1 MLPRKTAKT
10 DIVFIP
16 DKQEVFIHMKRLLTC
31 VILSLFCIL
40 LYGCSGKGNMTS
52 DVDLSTLTD
61 IPVLTIE
68 TKSTEKDVMNF
79 VTKPVT
85 RHVAESIASW
95 TPGYVMPPAPYYEAC
110 TVSLTD
116 ADQTVL
122 LDAVDAEVKVR
133 GNWTTSYEKKP
144 LRIKF
149 TESQNLLGLNDGATF
164 KNWLL
169 LAEYKDA
176 SLLRNKTA
184 LAMAEELLADDE
196 LYVSDAEFVEVVING
211 QYWGVYLLAEQQ
223 QVNKDRVNITEVPEG
238 YTGTDIGYFMEFDG
252 YYMNEDPLQRFHVDY
267 ADNAALVPFDGEDG
281 NGETMKCLSD
291 PEYGRK
297 NDIGITIKNDI
308 YDQAQRNFIA
318 SFVNNVYNI
327 MYAAAYYNEAYIFND
342 TYTEINKTTE
352 ITPQE
357 AVERVVNISS
367 LADTYLINELLCDA
381 DVYWSS
387 FFLSADFGPEGDKK
401 LTFEAHWDFDSA
413 MGNKNRCVDGTGFY
427 AANIVPDVNGGPGRG
442 GEYNTINPWLAVLAY
457 EDWYQDII
465 RENWT
470 KAYDSG
476 AFDRIYT
483 MLGSDQER
491 CKPAFDRNYT
501 KWNNINHSSIASEL
515 SRESAACSTQEQA
528 YEFLSDWL
536 KKRVEFLNDYWH
548 S

>member
-1 MLPRKTAKT
+1 
-10 DIVFIP
+10 
-16 DKQEVFIHMKRLLTC
+16 MKFFSKYIT
-31 VILSLFCIL
+31 IALFCIL
-40 LYGCSGKGNMTS
+40 VSGCSGNRS
-52 DVDLSTLTD
+52 ASYSVDIKDLTD

-68 TKSTEKDVMNF
+68 TKSTAKDVMNF

-116 ADQTVL
+116 TDRTVL

-176 SLLRNKTA
+176 SLLRNKAA

-297 NDIGITIKNDI
+297 NDIGITIKSDI

-327 MYAAAYYNEAYIFND
+327 MYAAAYYDEAYIFND
-342 TYTEINKTTE
+342 TYTEIYKTTE

-442 GEYNTINPWLAVLAY
+442 GEYNTLNPWLAVLAY

-470 KAYDSG
+470 KAFDSG
-476 AFDRIYT
+476 AFERIYT

>member
-1 MLPRKTAKT
+1 
-10 DIVFIP
+10 
-16 DKQEVFIHMKRLLTC
+16 MKHLFRYITVLLAAF
-31 VILSLFCIL
+31 LFL
-40 LYGCSGKGNMTS
+40 GCSKAQPAS
-52 DVDLSTLTD
+52 DIDINTLTD
-61 IPVLTIE
+61 IPVLTIQ
-68 TKSTEKDVMNF
+68 TKNNATNVMDF
-79 VTKPVT
+79 VTEPVT
-85 RHVAESIASW
+85 SHVAESIASW
-95 TPGYVMPPAPYYEAC
+95 TPGYEMPPAPYYEAC

-122 LDAVDAEVKVR
+122 LDSVDAEVKVR
-133 GNWTTSYEKKP
+133 GNWTTSYDKKP

-176 SLLRNKTA
+176 SLLRNKAA
-184 LAMAEELLADDE
+184 LALAKEFLADDD

-223 QVNKDRVNITEVPEG
+223 QVNKDRVNITEAAEG
-238 YTGTDIGYFMEFDG
+238 YTGTDIGYFLEFDG
-252 YYMNEDPLQRFHVDY
+252 YFWNEDPLQQFRVDY

-291 PEYGRK
+291 PKYGRK
-297 NDIGITIKNDI
+297 NDIGFTIKNDI
-308 YDQAQRNFIA
+308 YSEAQRDFIA
-318 SFVNNVYNI
+318 NFVDKVYDI
-327 MYAAAYYNEAYIFND
+327 MYAAAYHDEAYIFND
-342 TYTEINKTTE
+342 TYTEITKTDS
-352 ITPQE
+352 ISPRE
-357 AVERVVNISS
+357 AVERVVNVES
-367 LADTYLINELLCDA
+367 LADAYLINELLCDA

-387 FFLSADFGPEGDKK
+387 FFLSADFGQSGDKK

-427 AANIVPDVNGGPGRG
+427 AANIVPDVNGGPGKG

-465 RENWT
+465 RDNWT
-470 KAYDSG
+470 AAYDSG
-476 AFDRIYT
+476 AFERISAA
-483 MLGSDQER
+483 LDSDQAR
-491 CKPAFDRNYT
+491 CKEAFDRNYI
-501 KWNNINHSSIASEL
+501 KWNNINHSSFANEL
-515 SRESAACSTQEQA
+515 SWESAACSTQEQA
-528 YEFLSDWL
+528 YKFLVDWL

>member
-1 MLPRKTAKT
+1 
-10 DIVFIP
+10 
-16 DKQEVFIHMKRLLTC
+16 MKFFSKYIT
-31 VILSLFCIL
+31 IALFCIL
-40 LYGCSGKGNMTS
+40 VSGCSGNRS
-52 DVDLSTLTD
+52 ASSSVDINDLTD

-68 TKSTEKDVMNF
+68 TKSTAKDVMNF

-116 ADQTVL
+116 ADRTVL
-122 LDAVDAEVKVR
+122 LDAVTAEVKVR

-176 SLLRNKTA
+176 SLLRNKAA

-297 NDIGITIKNDI
+297 NDIGITIKSDI

-327 MYAAAYYNEAYIFND
+327 MYAAAYYDEAYIFND
-342 TYTEINKTTE
+342 TYTEIYKTTE

-470 KAYDSG
+470 KAFDSG
-476 AFDRIYT
+476 VFERIYT

>member
-1 MLPRKTAKT
+1 
-10 DIVFIP
+10 
-16 DKQEVFIHMKRLLTC
+16 MKRFTKYLP
-31 VILSLFCIL
+31 VFLFCIL
-40 LYGCSGKGNMTS
+40 ISGCSGKDSTAS
-52 DVDLSTLTD
+52 VVDLNTLTD
-61 IPVLTIE
+61 IPVLSIE
-68 TKSTEKDVMNF
+68 TKSTTKDVLDF
-79 VTKPVT
+79 VTEPVT
-85 RHVAESIASW
+85 RHVAESISSW
-95 TPGYVMPPAPYYEAC
+95 TPGYVIPPAPYYEAC

-116 ADQTVL
+116 TDKTVL
-122 LDAVDAEVKVR
+122 LDGVNAEVKVR
-133 GNWTTSYEKKP
+133 GNWTTSYDKKP

-149 TESQNLLGLNDGATF
+149 EESQNLLGLNDGATF

-184 LAMAEELLADDE
+184 LSLAKEFLAEDN

-223 QVNKDRVNITEVPEG
+223 QVNKDRVNITEAAEG
-238 YTGTDIGYFMEFDG
+238 YTDTDIGYFLEFDG
-252 YYMNEDPLQRFHVDY
+252 YFWNEDPLQQFHVDY
-267 ADNAALVPFDGEDG
+267 ADNAALIPFDGEDG

-297 NDIGITIKNDI
+297 NDIGFTIKNDI
-308 YDQAQRNFIA
+308 YSEAQRDFIA
-318 SFVNNVYNI
+318 SFVDNVYDI
-327 MYAAAYYNEAYIFND
+327 MYAAAYQGEAYIFDD
-342 TYTEINKTTE
+342 TYSEIYKTTE
-352 ITPQE
+352 ISPRE
-357 AVERVVNISS
+357 AVERVVNVSS

-401 LTFEAHWDFDSA
+401 LTFQAHWDFDSA
-413 MGNKNRCVDGTGFY
+413 MGNKDRCVDGTGFY
-427 AANIVPDVNGGPGRG
+427 AANIVPDVNGGPQGN

-465 RENWT
+465 RENWSIT
-470 KAYDSG
+470 YDSG
-476 AFDRIYT
+476 VFERIYT
-483 MLGSDQER
+483 MLDSDQER

-501 KWNNINHSSIASEL
+501 KWNNINHASIASEL